1 MPDRDFNPKDGG
13 FIRIMNEFVD
23 KLTTYPLDSN
33 EWRVIMLMIRRT
45 WGVKGRPH
53 ADIPW
58 GLMIERTGL
67 PESSLADSIK
77 KLKDRNILHTL
88 ENDIRAT
95 RYKINSKVSTWLNI
109 DQVRVRNAYRPKQT
123 PTHRSE
129 THSDPPESE
138 LRPTGVNHSDPP
150 ESELRSTGV
159 TPIKEKIK
167 EKIKDNI
174 KDNIKDTPII
184 PIEEKP
190 HVMTKKE
197 IVERDARI
205 VIDYIN
211 HLSGKN
217 FPHSENSLTNIRAR
231 MKDGATLEQCLKV
244 CQNKWLDP
252 DHKGKYYRPITL
264 FRPSLFESYLNE
276 NGSKRKPTNS
286 REEAR
291 RLKWFRR
298 YQNYGKE
305 STGQGQED
313 EDSADR

>member
-1 MPDRDFNPKDGG
+1 
-13 FIRIMNEFVD
+13 MNEFVD

-33 EWRVIMLMIRRT
+33 EYRVLMLVIRRT
-45 WGVKGRPH
+45 WGVKGRPS

-58 GLMIERTGL
+58 GLLREKTGL
-67 PESSLADSIK
+67 ANTSLRRSVK
-77 KLKDRNILHTL
+77 KLKARNILHTV
-88 ENDIRAT
+88 ENNLQVT

-109 DQVRVRNAYRPKQT
+109 DQLRAAHGPKKPRAAHGPNPGPPTAVNEGRPRPLLGP
-123 PTHRSE
+123 PTA
-129 THSDPPESE
+129 
-138 LRPTGVNHSDPP
+138 
-150 ESELRSTGV
+150 V
-159 TPIKEKIK
+159 TPIKEN
-167 EKIKDNI
+167 IKDNI
-174 KDNIKDTPII
+174 KDNLKDTPII

-252 DHKGKYYRPITL
+252 DHKAKYYRPITL